1 MRRSGVMPNLHKPLR
16 HVLLLLFAALPAGA
30 WAHGGGDPVGLSL
43 WWEDGQVR
51 FEDGTP
57 RTVTLYGDHPRFV
70 EELDITASVRTTTD
84 EGITPV
90 TQSGDL
96 AALDWT
102 GVTMVDEDWRPEFT
116 GGFTR
121 SRFYRHARWMER
133 TSAFVLSPV
142 DAAGRA
148 VGPPILELAG
158 SDDRLRASDD
168 AFVRRFVARQ
178 VTTGCVAI
186 GDCSNATSFLAQG
199 LVQLRGERNVAQR
212 AQRIPA
218 RATQLKLQWTEDLR
232 SARYVPI
239 VRGRYADTPY
249 RYGFRAEIAV
259 ANPPANGQYYVPGEV
274 ISLRSTFRD
283 GAGTRLHPAG
293 SLPTYGEFLRHSI
306 DSGLRYYDG
315 LRQLLT
321 AYYALKHREGL
332 SIVTFGGPT
341 HRLRQSVHEVGFLD
355 LFFNPQTITATRD
368 EDGYTGLFQLNPPI
382 QNQAFP
388 ELWDAPVSDTIDFVI
403 PADAE
408 PGTYVVATKGRRD
421 WGGQALNSGA
431 VAELQVGQAAPT
443 AFAPTTGRCN
453 TCHQGTSAFSEILHG
468 MSDRRA
474 CYSCHPTM
482 AFEPDHAL
490 DYRIHL
496 IHSRSERVAA
506 NVSDCSTCHLVPPT
520 GPARGFPGIGP

>member
-1 MRRSGVMPNLHKPLR
+1 MLPCIPRVLGLLTLLTTSAPLT
-16 HVLLLLFAALPAGA
+16 ALATSPEL
-30 WAHGGGDPVGLSL
+30 VGLSL
-43 WWEDGQVR
+43 WWEDGEVR

-57 RTVTLYGDHPRFV
+57 KTVTLYGNHRRFV
-70 EELDITASVRTTTD
+70 EELDLTASVRTDTD
-84 EGITPV
+84 QGITPL
-90 TQSGDL
+90 TQSGDF
-96 AALDWT
+96 ADLDWT

-121 SRFYRHARWMER
+121 SRFYRHATWMER
-133 TSAFVLSPV
+133 SSFFLLVPV
-142 DAAGRA
+142 DAAGHP
-148 VGPPILELAG
+148 VGLPIVELAG
-158 SDDRLRASDD
+158 SDDRARPSDD

-178 VTTGCVAI
+178 VTTGCQAI

-199 LVQLRGERNVAQR
+199 LVQLRNERNASHR
-212 AQRIPA
+212 ALRIPA
-218 RATQLKLQWTEDLR
+218 RAARLQLSWSEDPWNPR
-232 SARYVPI
+232 SVPI
-239 VRGRYADTPY
+239 QRGRYADTPY
-249 RYGFRAEIAV
+249 RYGFSTEVAV
-259 ANPPANGQYYVPGEV
+259 SNPPANGQYYMPGEV
-274 ISLRSTFRD
+274 ISIRTTYRD
-283 GAGTRLHPAG
+283 GAGTRLHPEG

-341 HRLRQSVHEVGFLD
+341 HKLRPSVHEVGFFD
-355 LFFNPQTITATRD
+355 LFFNPQTTTATRE

-388 ELWDAPVSDTIDFVI
+388 ELVDAPVSDTVDFVI
-403 PADAE
+403 PSDAE
-408 PGTYVVATKGRRD
+408 AGTYVIATKGRRD

-443 AFAPTTGRCN
+443 RFTPTTGNCSS
-453 TCHQGTSAFSEILHG
+453 CHQGTSAFSQILHG
-468 MSDRRA
+468 ISDRRA
-474 CYSCHPTM
+474 CFSCHPTM

-496 IHSRSERVAA
+496 IHSRSDRVSADV
-506 NVSDCSTCHLVPPT
+506 NDCRTCHLTPPT
-520 GPARGFPGIGP
+520 GAPRGFPGIGPR